1 MMKAIKLDFYKLSVT
16 RAMKVFW
23 IYAMFLDCLFKGFWR
38 AMFLDWLPG
47 AEGGSLHED
56 PGGEGDELLRGA
68 ALEETDRR
76 EIVACLRII
85 IGNQ

>member
-1 MMKAIKLDFYKLSVT
+1 MLRAIKLDFYILPVT
-16 RAMKVFW
+16 PAMRAFW
-23 IYAMFLDCLFKGFWR
+23 IYAMFLDCVWW

-56 PGGEGDELLRGA
+56 PGGEGDELLRSA

-76 EIVACLRII
+76 EIVASLRII
-85 IGNQ
+85 FGDQ